1 MWTRNS
7 LGKMTAKH
15 TVLMHV
21 IYLALV
27 CNKGGANGVL
37 LRPDYNT
44 GKIAGISYP
53 DWMSNLNDDISLAS
67 LSIPGTYN
75 TMTYNGYGG
84 HLAQCQSWTL
94 GTQLEAGIRFLDI
107 RCRHFRDGLLIHK
120 GVYFQHLGLYD
131 VLQDVTDF
139 LKHHPREV
147 VLMRVKKEHLDAIN
161 TRSMEETFRSRYISQ
176 FNSKYFWTT
185 NRIPNLGEA
194 RGKIVILDDFAN
206 GRVGVNY
213 SDAEIADDRE
223 VFSLQPR
230 EINAKWNSI
239 RNNLNKASDDRS
251 DQLFLTYTSG
261 RGRMIFEYEVAD
273 LINPK
278 LMKFIKR
285 NPGKK
290 KWGTVVMD
298 FPGGALVEKILMS
311 ND

>member
-7 LGKMTAKH
+7 FGKMTAKH
-15 TVLMHV
+15 TVLMNM
-21 IYLALV
+21 IYLVIV
-27 CNKGGANGVL
+27 CNEGGANAAV

-67 LSIPGTYN
+67 LSIPGTHN

-84 HLAQCQSWTL
+84 HFAQCQSWTL

-107 RCRHFRDGLLIHK
+107 GCRHFRDVLSIHK
-120 GVYFQHLGLYD
+120 GVYFQHLSLNA
-131 VLQDVTDF
+131 VLRKVTHF
-139 LKHHPREV
+139 LRLHPREV
-147 VLMRVKKEHLDAIN
+147 VLMRVKKEHIESSN
-161 TRSMEETFRSRYISQ
+161 TRSMEETFREYISGY
-176 FNSKYFWTT
+176 NSEYFWTT
-185 NRIPNLGEA
+185 NAIPNLGEA

-239 RNNLNKASDDRS
+239 RNNLNKASDDRG

-261 RGRMIFEYEVAD
+261 RGRRIFEYEVAD

-278 LMKFIKR
+278 LIKFIDS